1 MIVSKRTY
9 KSLLVLLSLSLMSAC
24 VTSPNRRTDEPANG
38 SMAQKLGRLR
48 GEGPRKRILML
59 PFIND
64 SIEKDP
70 AVARTARESLLAGLR
85 ITDNFVIL
93 DNSDVPKDLKQF
105 RKDNG
110 YDMEEIAKVAAE
122 LGVVAII
129 EGRILE
135 IKARRSGDDV
145 GLIRSVKAEV
155 QATVGVRVFSAGNNK
170 EILNEVRSASSEAKS
185 HRVMSE
191 GRDSL
196 TSDPDLIRNSLMSA
210 FQGMILPITKAVDK
224 LNWNGKIALVS
235 GDRVYLNAGRLTGL
249 NVGDI
254 LRVSEDGESVY
265 DPDTGVFIG
274 HAPGHMKGT
283 LEVIS
288 YFGKDGAIAVVHSG
302 SGFKENDRVELY

>member
-1 MIVSKRTY
+1 MTSHNYSKRIA
-9 KSLLVLLSLSLMSAC
+9 LIFLSLAFIQAC
-24 VTSPNRRTDEPANG
+24 VTSPNRRTDEGDA
-38 SMAQKLGRLR
+38 SMRQKLGRLR
-48 GEGPRKRILML
+48 GEGPRKRILLL

-70 AVARTARESLLAGLR
+70 AVARTAREALLAGLR

-93 DNSDVPKDLKQF
+93 DNNDVPKDLKQF

-110 YDMEEIAKVAAE
+110 YDMEEIAKVAAD
-122 LGVVAII
+122 LGVVAIV
-129 EGRILE
+129 EGRILV
-135 IKARRSGDDV
+135 IKAHRSGDDV

-155 QATVGVRVFSAGNNK
+155 QSTVGIRVFSAANHK
-170 EILNEVRSASSEAKS
+170 EMLNEVRSATSEAKS
-185 HRVMSE
+185 HRVLSNGKE
-191 GRDSL
+191 SL
-196 TSDPDLIRNSLMSA
+196 TADPDLIRASLVSA

-224 LNWNGKIALVS
+224 LNWNGKVALVS
-235 GDRVYLNAGRLTGL
+235 GDRIYLNAGRLTGL

-254 LRVSEDGESVY
+254 LRVNEDGDSVY

-274 HAPGHMKGT
+274 RAPGHMKGT

-288 YFGKDGAIAVVHSG
+288 YFGKDGSITVIHSG